1 MKTQKELCPNCNKKT
16 GVPIVYGLLSEVE
29 PEKRGKRGDW
39 AWEIKRGEWVSGGCM
54 IPENYTNR
62 RCTSCEH
69 EWLTLIKAGG
79 ES

>member
-1 MKTQKELCPNCNKKT
+1 MSPQKDICPNCNKKT
-16 GVPIVYGLLSEVE
+16 GVPIVYGELSEVE

-62 RCTSCEH
+62 RVSPSPQAQPRKVTH
-69 EWLTLIKAGG
+69 NK
-79 ES
+79 